1 MSKSDHDNSI
11 SDTLKV
17 IKKAIEDDNEDVNT
31 KDTPKE
37 DVLILDKLIKED
49 GTIMTL
55 NYDSTNN
62 SDLINDQIDKKFK
75 KIVDTK
81 INKWIDKKMPE
92 IIDKYLSK
100 K

>member
-1 MSKSDHDNSI
+1 MSKSDYDNSI

-17 IKKAIEDDNEDVNT
+17 IKKAIEDDNEDMNIQ
-31 KDTPKE
+31 DIHKE

>member
-17 IKKAIEDDNEDVNT
+17 IKKAIEDDNEDMNIQ
-31 KDTPKE
+31 DIHKE

>member
-17 IKKAIEDDNEDVNT
+17 IKKAIEDDNEDMNIQ
-31 KDTPKE
+31 DIHKE

-62 SDLINDQIDKKFK
+62 SDLINDHIDKKFK